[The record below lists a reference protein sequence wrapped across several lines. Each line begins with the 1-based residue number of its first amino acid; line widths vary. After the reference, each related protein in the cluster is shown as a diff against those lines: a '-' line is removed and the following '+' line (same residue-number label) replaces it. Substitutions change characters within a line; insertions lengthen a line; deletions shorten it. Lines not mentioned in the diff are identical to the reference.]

1 MQDQEGVDEIIL
13 RLLPSSSTEGVYIT
27 VDKDVLQESD
37 NLASYPGRQGNL
49 TLNEPLSAI
58 SLIRKHMK
66 IVGADVCGEC
76 SRNTFQSSIGKRL
89 LLW

>member
-37 NLASYPGRQGNL
+37 NFASYQDDKE
-49 TLNEPLSAI
+49 TL
-58 SLIRKHMK
+58 H
-66 IVGADVCGEC
+66 
-76 SRNTFQSSIGKRL
+76 
-89 LLW
+89 